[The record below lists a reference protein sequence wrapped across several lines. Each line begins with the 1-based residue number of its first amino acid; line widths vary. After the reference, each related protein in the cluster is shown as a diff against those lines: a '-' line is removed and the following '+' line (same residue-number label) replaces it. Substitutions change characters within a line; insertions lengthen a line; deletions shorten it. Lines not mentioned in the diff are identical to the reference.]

1 MTMFQITATGPR
13 LEKMRASK
21 KPGEKAAWKADVSQ
35 SRLVSADVSFLVNR
49 RAKHVHKRTGRN
61 SPNRS
66 RGKP

>member
-35 SRLVSADVSFLVNR
+35 SRLVSADVSV
-49 RAKHVHKRTGRN
+49 K
-61 SPNRS
+61 
-66 RGKP
+66 